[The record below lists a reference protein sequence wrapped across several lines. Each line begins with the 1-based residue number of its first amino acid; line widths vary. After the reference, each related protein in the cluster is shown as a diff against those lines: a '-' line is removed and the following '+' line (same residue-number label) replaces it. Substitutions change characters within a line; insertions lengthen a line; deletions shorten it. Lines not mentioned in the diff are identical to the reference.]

1 MDRQPTD
8 YKGHSDISARW
19 NRSRHDQSPPPW
31 SQPNAPSRP
40 QSMSADWAS
49 LFSAPL
55 NPSVFAALAASGVFG
70 HLPQGGP
77 FNVPAFP
84 ADFHPSTSSSPA
96 PSLSSTPGSWS
107 QPSSSYGTSNPS
119 HFPYKTPHPRQSP
132 QLHKDRPSSFHGKR
146 PTLRSFPDDT
156 AHPLDPTSIPHGNPR
171 YNQSKPSSSNL
182 RHPSVQPVPYTPD
195 LSYPAAD
202 TPRTLRSPV
211 SAASTAT
218 ESKSNMFSDLFT
230 DDLFNP
236 KASKLIF

>member
-1 MDRQPTD
+1 MVGVPEGEAGEPASPTLFFSPPPVLSPAYARCMDRQPTD

-107 QPSSSYGTSNPS
+107 QPSSSYGASNPS

-132 QLHKDRPSSFHGKR
+132 QLHKDRPSSCK
-146 PTLRSFPDDT
+146 
-156 AHPLDPTSIPHGNPR
+156 SIPQPRLCRSPCNP
-171 YNQSKPSSSNL
+171 NAIPSSWQAPHSSL
-182 RHPSVQPVPYTPD
+182 
-195 LSYPAAD
+195 
-202 TPRTLRSPV
+202 V
-211 SAASTAT
+211 SR
-218 ESKSNMFSDLFT
+218 
-230 DDLFNP
+230 
-236 KASKLIF
+236 